1 MKMELENNEK
11 FIRDY
16 LVKIGDANKNIR
28 ETKDIFKMNFQK

>member
-16 LVKIGDANKNIR
+16 LVKIGDAKKNIR
-28 ETKDIFKMNFQK
+28 EKKDIFKMNF